1 MTSAIGLRER
11 WLDMLDKVIRGGTVV
26 DGTGSPSRVA
36 DIGIKDGRIVA
47 IGVVEQD
54 AAEVIDATGCIVTPG
69 FVDPH
74 THYDAQLLWDPT
86 ASPSSVHGV
95 TTIIGG
101 NCGFT
106 LAPLIPGDADYL
118 RKMMS
123 KVEGMP
129 LAALENG
136 TDWSW
141 ETFAEY
147 LGRLEGNISVNAGFL
162 VGHCAIRRYVMG
174 PAAVGAEASIEHIAG
189 MRTELA
195 KSIQSGA
202 LGFSFTNSTSHS
214 DGDGEPVASRWA
226 THDELIALC
235 EEVGLHEG
243 TTLEGIVPG
252 CLDRFAD
259 DEIELLGLMSAAANR
274 PMNWNVLTV
283 DSREADR
290 VPRQIS
296 AYDRSIELGGKVV
309 ALTMP
314 VQVPMNMSFSS
325 FCGLWLLPGWQQI
338 LGVPVAERIQRLQ
351 DPDTRVRMLENSLS
365 QAAGVFR
372 RLADWGD
379 YVIGDT
385 YSAANEGLKGRIV
398 RDVANERGMS
408 SFGTLLDI
416 VIADELK
423 TILWPTPQDDDAESW
438 RMRAELWQ
446 DGRAMI
452 GGSDAGAHLDR
463 MCGAPYP
470 TRWLADCIRGR
481 KLVPV
486 EFAVKMMTSQP
497 AKLFGLVDR
506 GELREGACAD
516 VVVFNPDEIG
526 SEEAMLVTDL
536 PGNSSRLTAG
546 SFGVKRVLVNGVT
559 IVENGVAN
567 GAVPGT
573 VLKSGKDT
581 YTVLAR

>member
-1 MTSAIGLRER
+1 
-11 WLDMLDKVIRGGTVV
+11 MLDKVIRGGTVV

-351 DPDTRVRMLENSLS
+351 DPDTRLRMLENSLS

-385 YSAANEGLKGRIV
+385 YSAANEGLKGRVV

-526 SEEAMLVTDL
+526 SEDAMLVTDL

>member
-1 MTSAIGLRER
+1 
-11 WLDMLDKVIRGGTVV
+11 
-26 DGTGSPSRVA
+26 
-36 DIGIKDGRIVA
+36 
-47 IGVVEQD
+47 
-54 AAEVIDATGCIVTPG
+54 
-69 FVDPH
+69 
-74 THYDAQLLWDPT
+74 
-86 ASPSSVHGV
+86 
-95 TTIIGG
+95 
-101 NCGFT
+101 
-106 LAPLIPGDADYL
+106 
-118 RKMMS
+118 
-123 KVEGMP
+123 
-129 LAALENG
+129 
-136 TDWSW
+136 
-141 ETFAEY
+141 
-147 LGRLEGNISVNAGFL
+147 
-162 VGHCAIRRYVMG
+162 
-174 PAAVGAEASIEHIAG
+174 
-189 MRTELA
+189 
-195 KSIQSGA
+195 
-202 LGFSFTNSTSHS
+202 
-214 DGDGEPVASRWA
+214 
-226 THDELIALC
+226 
-235 EEVGLHEG
+235 
-243 TTLEGIVPG
+243 
-252 CLDRFAD
+252 
-259 DEIELLGLMSAAANR
+259 
-274 PMNWNVLTV
+274 
-283 DSREADR
+283 
-290 VPRQIS
+290 
-296 AYDRSIELGGKVV
+296 
-309 ALTMP
+309 MP

-351 DPDTRVRMLENSLS
+351 DPDTRLRLLENSLS

-385 YSAANEGLKGRIV
+385 YSAANEGLKGRVV
-398 RDVANERGMS
+398 RDVAIERGKS

-481 KLVPV
+481 KLVSV

-516 VVVFNPDEIG
+516 IVVFNPDEIG

-581 YTVLAR
+581 YTVPAR

>member
-1 MTSAIGLRER
+1 
-11 WLDMLDKVIRGGTVV
+11 MLDKVIRGGTVV

-526 SEEAMLVTDL
+526 SEDAMLVTDL

-581 YTVLAR
+581 YTVPAR

>member
-1 MTSAIGLRER
+1 
-11 WLDMLDKVIRGGTVV
+11 MLDKVIRGGTVV

-189 MRTELA
+189 MRAELA

-379 YVIGDT
+379 YIIGDT
-385 YSAANEGLKGRIV
+385 YSAANVGLKGRIV

-438 RMRAELWQ
+438 KMRAELWQ

-581 YTVLAR
+581 YTVPAR

>member
-1 MTSAIGLRER
+1 
-11 WLDMLDKVIRGGTVV
+11 MLDKVIRGGTVV

-36 DIGIKDGRIVA
+36 DVGIKDGRIVA
-47 IGVVEQD
+47 VGVVEQG

-174 PAAVGAEASIEHIAG
+174 PAAVGAEASDEHIAG
-189 MRTELA
+189 MRAELA

-338 LGVPVAERIQRLQ
+338 LGVPLAERIQRLQ
-351 DPDTRVRMLENSLS
+351 DPDTRLRMLENSLS

-526 SEEAMLVTDL
+526 SEDAMLVTDL

>member
-1 MTSAIGLRER
+1 
-11 WLDMLDKVIRGGTVV
+11 MLDKVIRGGTVV

-189 MRTELA
+189 MRSELA

-338 LGVPVAERIQRLQ
+338 LGVPLAERIQRLQ
-351 DPDTRVRMLENSLS
+351 DPDTRVLMLENSLS

-385 YSAANEGLKGRIV
+385 YSAANEGLKGRVV
-398 RDVANERGMS
+398 RDVAIERGKS

-526 SEEAMLVTDL
+526 SEDAMLVTDL

-581 YTVLAR
+581 YTVPAR

>member
-1 MTSAIGLRER
+1 
-11 WLDMLDKVIRGGTVV
+11 MLDKVIRGGTVV

-259 DEIELLGLMSAAANR
+259 DEIELLGQMSAAANR

-385 YSAANEGLKGRIV
+385 YSAANEGLKGRVV

-581 YTVLAR
+581 YTVSAR

>member
-1 MTSAIGLRER
+1 
-11 WLDMLDKVIRGGTVV
+11 MLDIVIRGGTLI
-26 DGTGSPSRVA
+26 DGTGAPARRA
-36 DIGIKDGRIVA
+36 DIGVRDGRIVA
-47 IGVVEQD
+47 VGKVDES
-54 AAEVIDATGCIVTPG
+54 AAEVIEAEGLMITPG
-69 FVDPH
+69 FIDPH

-95 TTIIGG
+95 TTVIGG

-106 LAPLIPGDADYL
+106 LAPLIPGDGDYL

-141 ETFAEY
+141 ETFDDY
-147 LGRLEGNISVNAGFL
+147 LGRLDGNIAVNAGFL

-174 PAAVGAEASIEHIAG
+174 PGAVGGEASADQIAAMRAELSRAIE
-189 MRTELA
+189 
-195 KSIQSGA
+195 SGA

-235 EEVGLHEG
+235 EETGRHEG

-252 CLDRFAD
+252 CLDRFEDA
-259 DEIELLGLMSAAANR
+259 EIELLGKMSAAANR

-283 DSREADR
+283 DSREPDR

-296 AYDRSIELGGKVV
+296 AHDRSVQLGGKVV

-314 VQVPMNMSFSS
+314 VQVPMNMSFLN

-338 LGVPVAERIQRLQ
+338 LGVPVPERIARLR
-351 DPDTRVRMLENSLS
+351 DGDTRVRLLENSLS

-385 YSAANEGLKGRIV
+385 YSEANRGLSGRIV
-398 RDVANERGMS
+398 RDIAAERNQS

-416 VIADELK
+416 VIADDLR

-446 DGRAMI
+446 DPRAII

-470 TRWLADCIRGR
+470 TRWLADCLRGR
-481 KLVPV
+481 KLVTV
-486 EFAVKMMTSQP
+486 EHAVRMMTSAP
-497 AKLFGLVDR
+497 ATLFGLRDR
-506 GELREGACAD
+506 GVVTEGAFAD
-516 VVVFNPDEIG
+516 LVVFDPEAIG
-526 SEEAMLVTDL
+526 SEDARLVTDL
-536 PGNSSRLTAG
+536 PGDSSRLTAG
-546 SFGVKRVLVNGVT
+546 SHGVKRVIVNGTV
-559 IVENGVAN
+559 IVEDGAAN
-567 GAVPGT
+567 GRVPGT
-573 VLKSGKDT
+573 VLRSGRDT
-581 YTVLAR
+581 YTVTAR

>member
-1 MTSAIGLRER
+1 
-11 WLDMLDKVIRGGTVV
+11 MLDKVIRGGTVI

-47 IGVVEQD
+47 IGVIDQG

-174 PAAVGAEASIEHIAG
+174 PAAVGAEASEAHIDG
-189 MRTELA
+189 MRAELA
-195 KSIQSGA
+195 KSIKSGA

-338 LGVPVAERIQRLQ
+338 LGVPLAERIQRLQ
-351 DPDTRVRMLENSLS
+351 DPDTRVLMLENSLS

-385 YSAANEGLKGRIV
+385 YSAANEGLKGRVV
-398 RDVANERGMS
+398 RDVAFERGKS

-526 SEEAMLVTDL
+526 SEDAMLVTDL

-581 YTVLAR
+581 YTVPAR

>member
-1 MTSAIGLRER
+1 
-11 WLDMLDKVIRGGTVV
+11 MLDKVIRGGTVV

-47 IGVVEQD
+47 IGVIDQG

-174 PAAVGAEASIEHIAG
+174 PAAVGAEASEAHIDG
-189 MRTELA
+189 MRAELA
-195 KSIQSGA
+195 KSIKSGA

-338 LGVPVAERIQRLQ
+338 LGVPLAERIQRLQ
-351 DPDTRVRMLENSLS
+351 DPDTRVLMLENSLS

-385 YSAANEGLKGRIV
+385 YSAANEGLKGRVV
-398 RDVANERGMS
+398 RDVAIERGKS

-526 SEEAMLVTDL
+526 SEDAMLVTDL

-581 YTVLAR
+581 YTVSAR

>member
-1 MTSAIGLRER
+1 
-11 WLDMLDKVIRGGTVV
+11 MLDKVIRGGTVI

-174 PAAVGAEASIEHIAG
+174 PAAVGAEASVEHIDG
-189 MRTELA
+189 MRAELA
-195 KSIQSGA
+195 KSIKSGA

-338 LGVPVAERIQRLQ
+338 LGVPLAERIQRLQ

-385 YSAANEGLKGRIV
+385 YSAANEGLKGRTV
-398 RDVANERGMS
+398 REIAIERGAS

-506 GELREGACAD
+506 GELREGSCAD
-516 VVVFNPDEIG
+516 VVVFNPEEIG
-526 SEEAMLVTDL
+526 SEDAMLVTDL

>member
-1 MTSAIGLRER
+1 
-11 WLDMLDKVIRGGTVV
+11 MLDKVIRGGTVV

-189 MRTELA
+189 MRAELA

-351 DPDTRVRMLENSLS
+351 DPDTRLRMLENSLS

-438 RMRAELWQ
+438 KMRAELWQ

-581 YTVLAR
+581 YTVPAR